1 MSGELPFCASVRVR
15 TAPHFT
21 VVPLPLVL
29 LPSSDSLV
37 SWPPSMI
44 PSPSPCSYASS
55 PRPLPHGSL
64 LHAVYMYIHTSLPI
78 LSFTSTLLPVHTS
91 FLLHYTPLPIPL
103 LPCCPLQHQSAL
115 CILVVAT
122 LSHIGHMTGSTCLL
136 APSMGSLDLFSLDSP
151 LLGEY

>member
-55 PRPLPHGSL
+55 PRPLVHIPSCML
-64 LHAVYMYIHTSLPI
+64 YICTYIHTTHSFLYTHSLSCTYISPTT
-78 LSFTSTLLPVHTS
+78 LHSFTYFPSPMLSPSAPVCLMHSGCGHT
-91 FLLHYTPLPIPL
+91 FPHW
-103 LPCCPLQHQSAL
+103 
-115 CILVVAT
+115 
-122 LSHIGHMTGSTCLL
+122 SHDWFNMSCWHL
-136 APSMGSLDLFSLDSP
+136 AWAP
-151 LLGEY
+151 

>member
-37 SWPPSMI
+37 SWPPSML

-64 LHAVYMYIHTSLPI
+64 LHAVHMYIHTYHPFSPSHPLSFLHMHISYYITLVYLFPFSHVVPSSTSLPYAFW
-78 LSFTSTLLPVHTS
+78 LWPHFPTSVT
-91 FLLHYTPLPIPL
+91 
-103 LPCCPLQHQSAL
+103 
-115 CILVVAT
+115 
-122 LSHIGHMTGSTCLL
+122 
-136 APSMGSLDLFSLDSP
+136 
-151 LLGEY
+151 